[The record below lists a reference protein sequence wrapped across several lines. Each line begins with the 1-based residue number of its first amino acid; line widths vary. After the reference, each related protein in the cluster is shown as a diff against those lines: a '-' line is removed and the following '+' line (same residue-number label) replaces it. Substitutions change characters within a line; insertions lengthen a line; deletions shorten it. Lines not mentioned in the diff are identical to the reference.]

1 MQQNKNGDR
10 CPLCGHN
17 VTTTDPEIQAQLNAF
32 AASMELMGFDFP
44 AEPN

>member
-1 MQQNKNGDR
+1 MQQIKTGDR
-10 CPLCGHN
+10 CPLCGKI
-17 VTTTDPEIQAQLNAF
+17 VTTTDPEILAELNAF

>member
-1 MQQNKNGDR
+1 MQQIKTGYR
-10 CPLCGHN
+10 CPLCWQI
-17 VTTTDPEIQAQLNAF
+17 VTTTDPEILAELNAF

>member
-1 MQQNKNGDR
+1 MQQIKTGDR
-10 CPLCGHN
+10 CPLCGQI
-17 VTTTDPEIQAQLNAF
+17 VTTTDPEILAEFNAF